1 MGVCELVKGEG
12 ELENKNHVCR
22 YWIVG
27 MVSLLQRDRLYITF
41 DTSLIHTTTIYSSE
55 SNDLLNIN
63 MQKLRLIIHV
73 KTKHELSRATDHQ
86 STKHI
91 IVYKIR

>member
-1 MGVCELVKGEG
+1 
-12 ELENKNHVCR
+12 
-22 YWIVG
+22 

-55 SNDLLNIN
+55 SNDLYIN